1 MLKGLK
7 LNNILKIII
16 GVIVAVVVV
25 YAIVGTFFMSDSK
38 TNTNFSGFGNMVA
51 PNRNTSTESTDKLEV
66 NIDKILINMHSGNYK
81 YMKADMS
88 FKMKDKKNKDAL
100 VKSMPYIRDT
110 ILRFSSNQDSNNLAT
125 SKGKQQ
131 YKQDLKDLIY
141 ESYGLSIDDIYFR
154 NFVLA
159 K

>member
-1 MLKGLK
+1 LSKGLK

-16 GVIVAVVVV
+16 GVIIAVALI
-25 YAIVGTFFMSDSK
+25 YAIVGTFFMSDGK

-51 PNRNTSTESTDKLEV
+51 PNRDSSTVSTDKLEV
-66 NIDKILINMHSGNYK
+66 NVDEILINMRSGNYK

-88 FKMKDKKNKDAL
+88 FKMKDKSNKDAL
-100 VKSMPYIRDT
+100 VKNMPYIRDT
-110 ILRFSSNQDSNNLAT
+110 ILRFSSNQNSNKLAT
-125 SKGKQQ
+125 SQGKQQ